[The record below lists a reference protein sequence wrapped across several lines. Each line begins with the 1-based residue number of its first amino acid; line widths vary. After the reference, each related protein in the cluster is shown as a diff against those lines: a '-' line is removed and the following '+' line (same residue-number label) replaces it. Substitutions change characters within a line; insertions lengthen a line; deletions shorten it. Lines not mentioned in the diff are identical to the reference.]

1 MEVQD
6 RPSRA
11 LSNGANALN
20 LRPFQPL
27 APEASRFGEF
37 VRGL

>member
-11 LSNGANALN
+11 LSNGANALD
-20 LRPFQPL
+20 LRPFQSL
-27 APEASRFGEF
+27 ARKLRELGEF